1 MKSNSTE
8 QWLALRARLKKR
20 KPVFIRQDN
29 ILKALE
35 KKWRRP
41 RGVQSK
47 MRLQKR
53 GQPLSISKGY
63 KSPSAVRGMLKIGK
77 YPVLVFNLSDL
88 SKIDTDVQAAIISG
102 NVGMKNKLA
111 IIKKAIE
118 LKITIANIKDPSAF
132 LNEKENEFRQ
142 RSQDKKKQ
150 SMEKEQKHKKLA
162 ETSKKDKTS
171 IDKIAQ
177 ESSTNE
183 DDKKSEEKKKADK
196 VLTAKDAGY

>member
-1 MKSNSTE
+1 MKSDSIE
-8 QWLALRARLKKR
+8 QGLALRAKLKKR
-20 KPVFIRQDN
+20 KPHFIRQEN

-41 RGVQSK
+41 KGTQSK

-63 KSPSAVRGMLKIGK
+63 KSPSSVRGMLKIGK
-77 YPVLVFNLSDL
+77 YPVLVFNPSELL
-88 SKIDTDVQAAIISG
+88 MINPQTQAAMISG
-102 NVGMKNKLA
+102 NVGMKNKLD

-118 LKITIANIKDPSAF
+118 MKITIANVKDPSAY
-132 LNEKENEFRQ
+132 LHEKETEFKK
-142 RSQDKKKQ
+142 RSQDKKKLAQ
-150 SMEKEQKHKKLA
+150 EKDQKHKKVA
-162 ETSKKDKTS
+162 EASKKTKTS

-177 ESSTNE
+177 ESQLS
-183 DDKKSEEKKKADK
+183 DDEKKADEKKKADK